1 MRPLPEDTEAERA
14 LLSTIC
20 GPGAE
25 STAVEMVAQ
34 LQEADF
40 THPNH
45 RRVFVALRSLIHK
58 GSEVSAV
65 ALLDELGK
73 AGKAM
78 GGMPALVDLLSGEEV
93 GRPQILVDILT
104 KHRRRRELIRL
115 GAQVQAQAQEGEDA
129 PELIADTAA
138 RALADLMASRGR
150 GGLVEAKDS
159 TQRILDSLKSG
170 ATQGTLTGFNRLDG
184 MTQGFQPGQFIIL
197 AARPG
202 IGKTTL
208 ALNWTLSAVTG
219 YGWVAYFSLEM
230 MAHELTRRAACD
242 LGSVPQ
248 KAVKERNL
256 RQSQLE
262 NFLRAVATLETLPL
276 LINDQAA
283 IGVQQIR
290 AQVMREATRRGT
302 PPALIVVD
310 HIGLVGGETVKGQ
323 TDAARIGAISGALK
337 VLAKDAQAP
346 VVALSQ
352 MNREIEKERR
362 RPRLSD
368 LRDSGSLEQDA
379 DIVCFL
385 HRDAKPQMGQDQL
398 DKSATLIIAK
408 HRDGE
413 LGEIP
418 MQFEG
423 GFCRYEEAQE
433 RNTGTDD
440 GRGWA

>member
-1 MRPLPEDTEAERA
+1 LRPLPEDLEAEKA
-14 LLSTIC
+14 LLSTLC
-20 GPGAE
+20 APGAE
-25 STAVEMVAQ
+25 ATAAEMVAQ

-45 RRVFVALRSLIHK
+45 RRVFVALRSLVQK

-65 ALLDELGK
+65 GLLDELGK

-78 GGMPALVDLLSGEEV
+78 GGMVVLVDILSGEEV

-115 GAQVQAQAQEGEDA
+115 GAQVQAQAQDGDDA

-138 RALADLMASRGR
+138 RALADLMASRNR

-159 TQRILDSLKSG
+159 TQRILDALKGG
-170 ATQGTLTGFNRLDG
+170 AQGTLTGFNRLDG

-208 ALNWTLSAVTG
+208 ALNWTLSAVMG

-256 RQSQLE
+256 SQGQLE

-302 PPALIVVD
+302 PPAMIVVD
-310 HIGLVGGETVKGQ
+310 HIGLMGGETVKGQ
-323 TDAARIGAISGALK
+323 TDAARIGAISGELK
-337 VLAKDAQAP
+337 RLAKDAQAP

-423 GFCRYEEAQE
+423 GFCRYEEAPE
-433 RNTGTDD
+433 RHTGTDD